1 MTQKK
6 NTVIFDLFNV
16 LVRWRHEKAYAKVIT
31 DPQRLEFFLQNVIG
45 SRFDY
50 LMEHTSIE
58 EAVIETQKKY
68 PEYADEIAIYPQILP
83 EMFDGYI
90 TENLQIIKELKET
103 GVKVYL
109 LSNLHLSAIP
119 MAKKIVDFWDLFDG
133 IIISGEVGASKP
145 EPEIFQILFDR
156 FKINPKEAVFIDD
169 TEVNVQAA
177 KILGLD
183 ALIFKDSQE
192 VRAFLEKFSLL

>member
-1 MTQKK
+1 
-6 NTVIFDLFNV
+6 
-16 LVRWRHEKAYAKVIT
+16 
-31 DPQRLEFFLQNVIG
+31 
-45 SRFDY
+45 
-50 LMEHTSIE
+50 
-58 EAVIETQKKY
+58 
-68 PEYADEIAIYPQILP
+68 
-83 EMFDGYI
+83 MFDGYI
-90 TENLQIIKELKET
+90 TENLQIIKELKEK

>member
-68 PEYADEIAIYPQILP
+68 PESNGHHEYGFGSGNVSHLRRKRAVC
-83 EMFDGYI
+83 
-90 TENLQIIKELKET
+90 ENK
-103 GVKVYL
+103 
-109 LSNLHLSAIP
+109 
-119 MAKKIVDFWDLFDG
+119 
-133 IIISGEVGASKP
+133 
-145 EPEIFQILFDR
+145 FQACVL
-156 FKINPKEAVFIDD
+156 
-169 TEVNVQAA
+169 
-177 KILGLD
+177 
-183 ALIFKDSQE
+183 
-192 VRAFLEKFSLL
+192 

>member
-83 EMFDGYI
+83 EMFTRG
-90 TENLQIIKELKET
+90 T
-103 GVKVYL
+103 
-109 LSNLHLSAIP
+109 
-119 MAKKIVDFWDLFDG
+119 
-133 IIISGEVGASKP
+133 IISPRTA
-145 EPEIFQILFDR
+145 D
-156 FKINPKEAVFIDD
+156 
-169 TEVNVQAA
+169 
-177 KILGLD
+177 
-183 ALIFKDSQE
+183 
-192 VRAFLEKFSLL
+192 FL